1 MKKRRWLLWAGLL
14 GLGVLVFAH
23 FTSLRSLIAQIG
35 NARWEWVLVAALL
48 HILYFGL
55 YAVMYQEGFRVVE
68 VESQVG
74 ALVPL
79 VFAAIFAN
87 AVLPSG
93 GAAAAA
99 LFVDDAER
107 RGQSGARA
115 AVGVVLVLL
124 ADLASLLP
132 FLGYGLAALALRR
145 DLRFYDLA
153 GGAIFVAY
161 VACLSSILLLAAW
174 KPDWLRV
181 LFGWVRR
188 TINRVGSRFKRPN
201 LLPEDWDRRTADDF
215 AGAATAITH
224 HPRELALT
232 LCCGLAGKVLSL
244 SSLYAIF
251 LAFRQPIPLGSLV
264 AGFSIGVVFWVITF
278 IPHGVAAMEG
288 MMLLVFTSLGIPGP
302 RAAAIT
308 LVFRGVNYWLPLVLG
323 FIFLRYIRAFDI
335 DQSLGDAA
343 PKERAPEGRLR
354 R

>member
-1 MKKRRWLLWAGLL
+1 MKKRRWLLWVGLL

-23 FTSLRSLIAQIG
+23 FTSLRSLIAQLG
-35 NARWEWVLVAALL
+35 NARWEWVLVAILL
-48 HILYFGL
+48 HILYFGV
-55 YAVMYQEGFRVVE
+55 YALMYHEGFRVVE

-99 LFVDDAER
+99 LFIDDAER

-132 FLGYGLAALALRR
+132 FLGYGLATLALRR

-161 VACLSSILLLAAW
+161 VACLSGIILLAGW
-174 KPDWLRV
+174 KPHWLRA
-181 LFGWVRR
+181 LFGWVKR
-188 TINRVGSRFKRPN
+188 TANRVGSRFKRPS
-201 LLPEDWDRRTADDF
+201 LLSEKWDRRMADDF
-215 AGAATAITH
+215 AGAATAITR

-232 LCCGLAGKVLSL
+232 LCCGLAGQALSVSSL
-244 SSLYAIF
+244 SAIF
-251 LAFRQPIPLGSLV
+251 LAFRQPIALGSLV
-264 AGFSIGVVFWVITF
+264 AGFTIGVVFWVITF

-288 MMLLVFTSLGIPGP
+288 MIMLVFTSLGVPGP

-323 FIFLRYIRAFDI
+323 FFFLRYVRAFDI
-335 DQSLGDAA
+335 DQSLRGAA
-343 PKERAPEGRLR
+343 PKERAPKRRLR
-354 R
+354 A